1 MKSIL
6 TLIHLGKAVRLNP
19 RILNNVDIL
28 SNNKKKTQNKP
39 QTNKK
44 NQNHTKKKEK
54 KSSQKHSIGLTWN
67 INVDALWLKE
77 HKRRIQQEDSRRN
90 VLHVE

>member
-28 SNNKKKTQNKP
+28 SNNKKKNPKQTPNQQEKP
-39 QTNKK
+39 KP
-44 NQNHTKKKEK
+44 HKKKEK